1 MSAKRRH
8 TRYSCRKAQ
17 APRLGSDL
25 QPALTR
31 VLFELEKVNIAR
43 AKALQ
48 APAARYSAEVCVGE
62 EAAPGGQ
69 GRTDLSVC
77 LLLTFTSNPQF

>member
-8 TRYSCRKAQ
+8 THDSCRKVQ

-25 QPALTR
+25 QLTR
-31 VLFELEKVNIAR
+31 VLFGLEKVNIAR
-43 AKALQ
+43 AKAEQ
-48 APAARYSAEVCVGE
+48 AAAARYSTEVCVGE

-69 GRTDLSVC
+69 GLAGVSVC